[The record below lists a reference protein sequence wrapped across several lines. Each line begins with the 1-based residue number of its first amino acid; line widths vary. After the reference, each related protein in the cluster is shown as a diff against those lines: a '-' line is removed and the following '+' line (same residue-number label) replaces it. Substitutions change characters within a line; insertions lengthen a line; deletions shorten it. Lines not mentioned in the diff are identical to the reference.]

1 MSKLEKK
8 YGAWIYT
15 SDRGNKYTIGQ
26 ITEEYNVIIDE
37 FDDIIELF
45 DADVLVHDKLITYFY
60 GDMDDKDTKE
70 YVDEVIDD
78 YERHHRKVQFIRD
91 IMGREDTLYEVY
103 LGTEEEK
110 TDEVPKRISCMDMFR
125 IAKEDVRVNTDMSE
139 LKDTLYKAIENAEEE
154 DIGMYELAD
163 LAVEYVEKRM

>member
-15 SDRGNKYTIGQ
+15 SDRGHEYTIGQ
-26 ITEEYNVIIDE
+26 ITAEYNVIIDE
-37 FDDIIELF
+37 FDDIIDLF
-45 DADVLVHDKLITYFY
+45 DTNVLVYDKLITYFY
-60 GDMDDKDTKE
+60 GDMNDDDTVK
-70 YVDEVIDD
+70 YVDKIIDY
-78 YERHHRKVQFIRD
+78 YEKHQRKVKFVRD
-91 IMGREDTLYEVY
+91 VVGREDTLYEVY
-103 LGTEEEK
+103 LGIEEEK
-110 TDEVPKRISCMDMFR
+110 EEVPKRISCMDMFR
-125 IAKEDVRVNTDMSE
+125 IAKEDVRANIDMSE

>member
-125 IAKEDVRVNTDMSE
+125 IAKEDVRANTDMSE

-154 DIGMYELAD
+154 DIDMYELAD
-163 LAVEYVEKRM
+163 LAVEYVEERM

>member
-37 FDDIIELF
+37 FDDIIDLF
-45 DADVLVHDKLITYFY
+45 DTNVIVYDKLITYFY
-60 GDMDDKDTKE
+60 GDMNDDDTVK
-70 YVDEVIDD
+70 YVDKIIDY
-78 YERHHRKVQFIRD
+78 YEEHQRKVKFVRD
-91 IMGREDTLYEVY
+91 IVGREDTLYEVY

-110 TDEVPKRISCMDMFR
+110 EEVPKRITCMDMFR
-125 IAKEDVRVNTDMSE
+125 IAKEDRLNFDIESFKE
-139 LKDTLYKAIENAEEE
+139 ALYGAIENAEEE
-154 DIGMYELAD
+154 DVGMYELAD
-163 LAVEYVEKRM
+163 LAVEYVEKKL

>member
-15 SDRGNKYTIGQ
+15 SDRGHEYTIGQ
-26 ITEEYNVIIDE
+26 ITAEYNVIIDE
-37 FDDIIELF
+37 FDDIIDLF
-45 DADVLVHDKLITYFY
+45 DTNVLVYDKLITYFY
-60 GDMDDKDTKE
+60 GDMNDDDTVK
-70 YVDEVIDD
+70 YVDKIIDY
-78 YERHHRKVQFIRD
+78 YEKHQRKVKFVRD
-91 IMGREDTLYEVY
+91 VVGREDTLYEVY
-103 LGTEEEK
+103 LGIEEEK
-110 TDEVPKRISCMDMFR
+110 EEVPKRISCMDMFR
-125 IAKEDVRVNTDMSE
+125 IAKEDVKTNTDMSE

>member
-37 FDDIIELF
+37 FDDIIDLF
-45 DADVLVHDKLITYFY
+45 DTNVLVYDKLITYFY
-60 GDMDDKDTKE
+60 GDINDDDTVK
-70 YVDEVIDD
+70 YVDKIIDY
-78 YERHHRKVQFIRD
+78 YEKHQRKVKFVRD
-91 IMGREDTLYEVY
+91 VVGREDTLYEVY

-110 TDEVPKRISCMDMFR
+110 EEVPKRISCMDMFR
-125 IAKEDVRVNTDMSE
+125 IAKEDRLNFDIESFKE
-139 LKDTLYKAIENAEEE
+139 ALYGAIENAEEE
-154 DIGMYELAD
+154 DVGMYELAD
-163 LAVEYVEKRM
+163 LAVEYVEKKL

>member
-60 GDMDDKDTKE
+60 GDMDDKDTTE
-70 YVDEVIDD
+70 YADKIIDHYD
-78 YERHHRKVQFIRD
+78 L
-91 IMGREDTLYEVY
+91 LYCQVMIFHLLHLIKSMKKCINTVSFNE
-103 LGTEEEK
+103 LGK
-110 TDEVPKRISCMDMFR
+110 
-125 IAKEDVRVNTDMSE
+125 
-139 LKDTLYKAIENAEEE
+139 L
-154 DIGMYELAD
+154 GMNNQQ
-163 LAVEYVEKRM
+163 

>member
-37 FDDIIELF
+37 FDDIIDLF
-45 DADVLVHDKLITYFY
+45 DTNVIVYDKLITYFY
-60 GDMDDKDTKE
+60 GDMNDDDTVK
-70 YVDEVIDD
+70 YVDKIIDY
-78 YERHHRKVQFIRD
+78 YEEHQRKVKFVRD
-91 IMGREDTLYEVY
+91 IVGREDTLYEVY

-110 TDEVPKRISCMDMFR
+110 EEVPKRISCMDMFR
-125 IAKEDVRVNTDMSE
+125 IAKEDRLNFDIESFKE
-139 LKDTLYKAIENAEEE
+139 ALYRAIENAEEE
-154 DIGMYELAD
+154 DVGMYELAD
-163 LAVEYVEKRM
+163 LAVEYVEKKL

>member
-37 FDDIIELF
+37 FDDIIDLF
-45 DADVLVHDKLITYFY
+45 DTNVLVYDKLITYFY
-60 GDMDDKDTKE
+60 GDMNDDDTVK
-70 YVDEVIDD
+70 YVDKIIDY
-78 YERHHRKVQFIRD
+78 YEKHQRKVKFVRD
-91 IMGREDTLYEVY
+91 VVGREDTLYEVY

-110 TDEVPKRISCMDMFR
+110 EEVPKRISCMDMFR
-125 IAKEDVRVNTDMSE
+125 IAKEDRLNFDIESFKE
-139 LKDTLYKAIENAEEE
+139 DLYRAIENAEEE
-154 DIGMYELAD
+154 GVGMYELAD
-163 LAVEYVEKRM
+163 LAVEYVEKKL

>member
-37 FDDIIELF
+37 FDDIIDLF
-45 DADVLVHDKLITYFY
+45 DTNVIVYDKLITYFY
-60 GDMDDKDTKE
+60 GDMNDDDTVK
-70 YVDEVIDD
+70 YVDKIIDY
-78 YERHHRKVQFIRD
+78 YEEHQRKVKFVRD
-91 IMGREDTLYEVY
+91 IVGREDTLYEVY

-110 TDEVPKRISCMDMFR
+110 EEVPKRISCMDMFR
-125 IAKEDVRVNTDMSE
+125 IAKEDVRAKTDMSE

>member
-37 FDDIIELF
+37 FDDIIDLF
-45 DADVLVHDKLITYFY
+45 DTNVIVYDKLITYFY
-60 GDMDDKDTKE
+60 GDMNDDDTVK
-70 YVDEVIDD
+70 YVDKIIDY
-78 YERHHRKVQFIRD
+78 YEEHQRKVKFVRD
-91 IMGREDTLYEVY
+91 IVGREDTLYEVY

-110 TDEVPKRISCMDMFR
+110 EEVPKRISCMDMFR
-125 IAKEDVRVNTDMSE
+125 IAKEDRLNFDIESFKE
-139 LKDTLYKAIENAEEE
+139 ALYGAIENAEEE
-154 DIGMYELAD
+154 DVGMYELAD
-163 LAVEYVEKRM
+163 LAVEYVEKKL

>member
-37 FDDIIELF
+37 FDDIIDLF
-45 DADVLVHDKLITYFY
+45 DTNVLVYDKLITYFY
-60 GDMDDKDTKE
+60 GDMNDDDTVK
-70 YVDEVIDD
+70 YVDKIIDY
-78 YERHHRKVQFIRD
+78 YEKHQRKVKFVRD
-91 IMGREDTLYEVY
+91 VVGREDTLYEVY
-103 LGTEEEK
+103 LGIEEEK
-110 TDEVPKRISCMDMFR
+110 EEVPKRISCMDMFR
-125 IAKEDVRVNTDMSE
+125 IAKEDVRANADMSE
-139 LKDTLYKAIENAEEE
+139 LKNTLYKAIENAEEE

>member
-15 SDRGNKYTIGQ
+15 SDRGHKYTIGQ

-45 DADVLVHDKLITYFY
+45 DANVLVHDKLITYFY

-70 YVDEVIDD
+70 YVDEIIDD
-78 YERHHRKVQFIRD
+78 YEKHHRKVQFIRD

-110 TDEVPKRISCMDMFR
+110 EDEVPKRIYCMDILRF
-125 IAKEDVRVNTDMSE
+125 AKEDVRANTDMSE

>member
-37 FDDIIELF
+37 FDDIIDLF
-45 DADVLVHDKLITYFY
+45 DTNVLVYDKLITYFY
-60 GDMDDKDTKE
+60 GDMDDDDTVK
-70 YVDEVIDD
+70 YVDKIIDH
-78 YERHHRKVQFIRD
+78 YEKHQRKVKFVRD
-91 IMGREDTLYEVY
+91 IVGREDTLYEVY
-103 LGTEEEK
+103 IGTEEEK
-110 TDEVPKRISCMDMFR
+110 KGAAKRISCMDMFR
-125 IAKEDVRVNTDMSE
+125 IAKEDSISNFDIE
-139 LKDTLYKAIENAEEE
+139 AFKEALYGAIDNAEDD

-163 LAVEYVEKRM
+163 FAVEYVEKKL

>member
-37 FDDIIELF
+37 FDDIIDLF
-45 DADVLVHDKLITYFY
+45 DTNVIVYDKLITYFY
-60 GDMDDKDTKE
+60 GDMNDDDTVK
-70 YVDEVIDD
+70 YVDKIIDY
-78 YERHHRKVQFIRD
+78 YEKHQRKVKFVRD
-91 IMGREDTLYEVY
+91 VVGREDTLYEVY
-103 LGTEEEK
+103 LGIEEEK
-110 TDEVPKRISCMDMFR
+110 EEVPKRISCMDMFR
-125 IAKEDVRVNTDMSE
+125 IAKEDVRANADMSE
-139 LKDTLYKAIENAEEE
+139 LKNTLYKAIENAEEE
-154 DIGMYELAD
+154 DIDMYELAD

>member
-15 SDRGNKYTIGQ
+15 SDRGHEYTIGQ
-26 ITEEYNVIIDE
+26 ITAEYNVIIDE
-37 FDDIIELF
+37 FDDIIDLF
-45 DADVLVHDKLITYFY
+45 DTNVLVYDKLITYFY
-60 GDMDDKDTKE
+60 GDMNDDDTVK
-70 YVDEVIDD
+70 YVDKIIDY
-78 YERHHRKVQFIRD
+78 YEKHQRKVKFVRD
-91 IMGREDTLYEVY
+91 VVGREDTLYEVY
-103 LGTEEEK
+103 LGIEEEK
-110 TDEVPKRISCMDMFR
+110 EEVPTRISCMDMFR
-125 IAKEDVRVNTDMSE
+125 IAKEDVRANADMSK

>member
-37 FDDIIELF
+37 FDDIIDLF
-45 DADVLVHDKLITYFY
+45 DTNVLVYDKLITYFY
-60 GDMDDKDTKE
+60 GDMNDDDTVK
-70 YVDEVIDD
+70 YVDKIIDY
-78 YERHHRKVQFIRD
+78 YEKHQRKVKFVRD
-91 IMGREDTLYEVY
+91 VVGREDTLYEVY

-110 TDEVPKRISCMDMFR
+110 EEVPKRISCMDMFR
-125 IAKEDVRVNTDMSE
+125 IAKEDRLNFDIESFKE
-139 LKDTLYKAIENAEEE
+139 ALYRAIENAEEE
-154 DIGMYELAD
+154 DVGMYELAD
-163 LAVEYVEKRM
+163 LAVEYVEKKL

>member
-37 FDDIIELF
+37 FDDIIDLF
-45 DADVLVHDKLITYFY
+45 DTNVIVYDKLITYFY
-60 GDMDDKDTKE
+60 GDMNDDDTVK
-70 YVDEVIDD
+70 YVDKIIDY
-78 YERHHRKVQFIRD
+78 YEKHQRKVKFVRD
-91 IMGREDTLYEVY
+91 VVGREDTLYEVY
-103 LGTEEEK
+103 LGIEEEK
-110 TDEVPKRISCMDMFR
+110 EEVPKRISCMDMFR
-125 IAKEDVRVNTDMSE
+125 IAKEDVRANTDMSE
-139 LKDTLYKAIENAEEE
+139 LKNTLYKAIENAEEE
-154 DIGMYELAD
+154 DIDMYELAD